1 MTSGSFE
8 IFKTN
13 VDDPV
18 LADLLVQ
25 RLLCI
30 YPFCRINFDLEDMDR
45 ILRVE
50 GEAFSSEHIIRM
62 ITEYGYSCSLL

>member
-13 VDDPV
+13 VDDPELAEQLV
-18 LADLLVQ
+18 L

-30 YPFCRINFDLEDMDR
+30 YPSCRINFDLEDMDR

-50 GEAFSSEHIIRM
+50 GETFSSERIIRM
-62 ITEYGYSCSLL
+62 ITEDGYLCSLL